1 MTESE
6 NFTYTTRTNGE
17 VEILRDGS
25 VALLLRGDDAE
36 DFLAQV
42 KNGDADQVMEAFVGD
57 QSGTAQAT
65 GTDTHPAMEQPLDGP
80 VPHGDGEPREADG
93 EERPSS

>member
-6 NFTYTTRTNGE
+6 SFTYTTRTNGE
-17 VEILRDGS
+17 VEIMRDGS

-42 KNGDADQVMEAFVGD
+42 KDGDADQVMATFVGG
-57 QSGTAQAT
+57 QSGAAPTA
-65 GTDTHPAMEQPLDGP
+65 GMDTHPAMEKPLDGP